1 MQQPSSEY
9 VLFTLLERYGFSSQ
23 QVHQIHD
30 TITQNRLA
38 CGKTWSSDTHAVLL
52 DRGNIVVNTLNNK
65 PFKPMRIPETGTY
78 IIDSAEHKIKLE
90 VLPYEGM
97 QSISKEASC
106 ACVDADKVA
115 FPLTLRLYSN
125 GDKFIPFGMR
135 QHKLVSDYLTDKK
148 RNLFDKR
155 EQLVL
160 TTHNNE
166 IVWVVNERVDNRF
179 RVSDSTNA
187 VLKIALL

>member
-1 MQQPSSEY
+1 
-9 VLFTLLERYGFSSQ
+9 
-23 QVHQIHD
+23 
-30 TITQNRLA
+30 
-38 CGKTWSSDTHAVLL
+38 
-52 DRGNIVVNTLNNK
+52 
-65 PFKPMRIPETGTY
+65 
-78 IIDSAEHKIKLE
+78 
-90 VLPYEGM
+90 
-97 QSISKEASC
+97 
-106 ACVDADKVA
+106 
-115 FPLTLRLYSN
+115 
-125 GDKFIPFGMR
+125 MR

-187 VLKIALL
+187 ALKIALL